1 MVVTAPGTY
10 TVIGTGANGC
20 QAESSIEITQDITKP
35 TVEIIP
41 TATELTCDVTS
52 ISLVA
57 AGADTY
63 DWATGMIEVTA
74 PGHYS
79 VIGTNANGCSNVAE
93 IEITQNIQ
101 KPSIAIQSQA
111 TEITCTT
118 TEITLVANTTVN
130 DLQWSNNVTG
140 SGREVKVYDEGIYS
154 IVVKDVN
161 GCTQSAEVTI
171 TKNQTLGVSVTPE
184 SNTIKLGERA
194 RFDSTVEGIVS
205 AYTWTLEDQLI
216 SSDRSI
222 TVTPT
227 ATGTYHYILTVVNG
241 VCEAESEGVLEV
253 IPADE
258 SVITSQPQDVVVKEG
273 ERAIFSVATSTENTT
288 FQWYENGQAIA
299 GATQAT
305 YIISSAA
312 VAQYG
317 NEYYCELDHFGTKV
331 NSAIAHLYI
340 APNKPKGFVSSND
353 NPVVGDDVTYTLIS
367 PESDVTYTWFIDGE
381 EVGQGTELSH
391 TWSDAGVYD
400 IEIVPSRR
408 ETEGETYSESVK
420 VKPSTLNVEIEM
432 LYPLETV
439 VGSSLVYRIANPE
452 DGISYRWEV
461 TGGRVEKGQGGDIVS
476 IYWEEA
482 GNQTITVYPSKNFAE
497 GDPVSFDIEVL
508 EKSQAGNG
516 GNGGNDNPATGI
528 DVESLKEQIRI
539 YPNPTYG
546 ESNIEMPV
554 ELDVMSASIYTISG
568 AKIEDATI
576 SVMDGVIN
584 LSGKPAGVYMLQMTT
599 NYGIITKFVIVR

>member
-1 MVVTAPGTY
+1 MRVTTPNVYEVVGTD
-10 TVIGTGANGC
+10 ANGC
-20 QAESSIEITQDITKP
+20 SSTASITITQNIAKP
-35 TVEIIP
+35 NVGIVP

-57 AGADTY
+57 TGADSY
-63 DWATGMIEVTA
+63 DWITGMIEVTT

-79 VIGTNANGCSNVAE
+79 VIGTDANGCSNVAE
-93 IEITQNIQ
+93 IEISQNIA
-101 KPSIAIQSQA
+101 KPSITIQAQT

-118 TEITLVANTTVN
+118 TEITLVANTQVL

-140 SGREVKVYDEGIYS
+140 TGSEVKVYDEGIYS

-161 GCTQSAEVTI
+161 GCTQSAEISI
-171 TKNQTLGVSVTPE
+171 TKNQTLGVSVSPE
-184 SNTIKLGERA
+184 SKTIKLGERA
-194 RFDSTVEGIVS
+194 RFDSAVEGIVS
-205 AYTWTLEDQLI
+205 SYAWTLDNQVV

-222 TVTPT
+222 TVTPSS
-227 ATGTYHYILTVVNG
+227 TGTFNYILTVVNG
-241 VCEAESEGVLEV
+241 VCEAEAEGLLEV

-258 SVITSQPQDVVVKEG
+258 SVITSQPQDVTVKSG
-273 ERAIFSVATSTENTT
+273 ERAVFSVATSTDNTT

-299 GATQAT
+299 GANQAVYVIT
-305 YIISSAA
+305 SAE
-312 VAQYG
+312 VGQYG

-331 NSAIAHLYI
+331 NSEVAHLYI
-340 APNKPKGFVSSND
+340 APNKPRGFVASNND
-353 NPVVGDDVTYTLIS
+353 PVVGDNVTYTLVS
-367 PESDVTYTWFIDGE
+367 PETDVTYTWFVDGE
-381 EVGQGTELSH
+381 EVGQGTEINY
-391 TWSDAGVYD
+391 TWLDAGLYD

-408 ETEGETYSESVK
+408 ETRGESYIESVK

-497 GDPVSFDIEVL
+497 GDPVSFSVEVL
-508 EKSQAGNG
+508 AESQAGNG
-516 GNGGNDNPATGI
+516 GNGGNNGPETGI

-546 ESNIEMPV
+546 ESNV
-554 ELDVMSASIYTISG
+554 EIPSELEIISASIYSISG

-576 SVMDGVIN
+576 SVMNGVIN

-599 NYGIITKFVIVR
+599 NYGIITKLVVVK